1 MALSVCIYIQLE
13 LLVRNP
19 CFDVLSLIHS
29 LNTPP
34 SMIIHPPVV
43 FSQSIPFS
51 PPQSVLPPSSFPLSP
66 LIIMSRHVFDIRL
79 LLSLFL
85 PFFHLSCCI
94 SINLLLSSK
103 ALWGEGAGGVWAV
116 AEEAFWVHQQ
126 PDENRLHHH
135 SAAQGNHTH
144 SPCTHTSPPR
154 TPLYILLF
162 SSLLF
167 CLSCFFF
174 CFSTFSY
181 LTLFHLPAS
190 PHAPTSQM

>member
-1 MALSVCIYIQLE
+1 MPNKPRINCPSMYVHLSSIFHIVIFQLINVRFICPTLNNPSIFLLHIKNIDMALSVCIYIQLE

-19 CFDVLSLIHS
+19 CFDALSLIHS

-103 ALWGEGAGGVWAV
+103 AL
-116 AEEAFWVHQQ
+116 
-126 PDENRLHHH
+126 
-135 SAAQGNHTH
+135 
-144 SPCTHTSPPR
+144 
-154 TPLYILLF
+154 
-162 SSLLF
+162 
-167 CLSCFFF
+167 
-174 CFSTFSY
+174 
-181 LTLFHLPAS
+181 
-190 PHAPTSQM
+190 